1 MLKKRFFTLISLS
14 CFIITFMC
22 PVVHAADEWESFFRD
37 LTDGVIIK
45 PGVPQ
50 KESVYGADVAFTI
63 TNNNGIIN
71 DFDGTDTVNLSVAG
85 NGEALS
91 FNGNKDSLIDWA
103 YKNKDTLMKAV
114 FGNAP
119 DASIGGI
126 TNSQMITQN
135 LFSAT
140 LGSPENFGVTFVPV
154 SNRDI
159 VVKAQYDFMD
169 INNADATGGSGM
181 LTYDHKFGTDND
193 KSIGITIPFRQL
205 DIDDKLDSKYNNI
218 SFVPNFKKRWYM
230 TQSMTE
236 MTVHAN
242 IGLTYLE
249 SSLFP
254 DGGGFMDY
262 GFGTNVKYAYAI
274 NDQIS
279 INAGLGYQILKR
291 EIPSSLVPKELKWI
305 SEAFQDLD
313 PEHSLTPSIGVFYS
327 IIPNKFSFRY
337 ELFRIHQIAGDAIS
351 DYENQTVMLG
361 IFSFNITD
369 KIRSSLGYKRSF
381 EMEDI
386 TDQSLIVD
394 LKIRW

>member
-1 MLKKRFFTLISLS
+1 MIKRRYFKLIT
-14 CFIITFMC
+14 IIFALTSIMSTASY
-22 PVVHAADEWESFFRD
+22 AADEWENILKD
-37 LTDGVIIK
+37 LSAGSSIT
-45 PGVPQ
+45 PGITQ
-50 KESVYGADVAFTI
+50 TASLYNSDVQFTV
-63 TNNNGIIN
+63 TNNNGVIN
-71 DFDGTDTVNLSVAG
+71 DFDDNDTVNLALKG
-85 NGEALS
+85 NDVSLS
-91 FNGNKDSLIDWA
+91 FNGDKNSLIAWSIQNRD
-103 YKNKDTLMKAV
+103 NLMKAL

-119 DASIGGI
+119 DAAISGM
-126 TNSQMITQN
+126 TNGQMITQQ

-159 VVKAQYDFMD
+159 VVKGQYDFMD
-169 INNADATGGSGM
+169 INGSDATGGSGM

-193 KSIGITIPFRQL
+193 KSIGISIPFRQL
-205 DIDDKLDSKYNNI
+205 DIDDNLDSKYQNV
-218 SFVPNFKKRWYM
+218 SFIPNFKQRWYM

-236 MTVHAN
+236 LTVHAN
-242 IGLTYLE
+242 MGLTYLE
-249 SSLFP
+249 SSIFP

-262 GFGTNVKYAYAI
+262 GIGTNVKYAYAL
-274 NDQIS
+274 NDQLS

-291 EIPSSLVPKELKWI
+291 EIPSSLVPKELKWV
-305 SEAFQDLD
+305 SEAFKDLD
-313 PEHSLTPSIGVFYS
+313 AEHSLTPSLGVFYS

-337 ELFRIHQIAGDAIS
+337 ELFRIHQLAGDTIS

-361 IFSFNITD
+361 IFSFNVTD

-386 TDQSLIVD
+386 TDQSVIFD